1 MGKVKIKVK
10 VFMTLKE
17 PFGWGSRVIELDN
30 DPPRFRDLIS
40 KVPEIK
46 GAIEKYKG
54 ERWSLIILL
63 NGRRIE
69 FLGGFDSVLE
79 DRDVISIFPPLAGG

>member
-1 MGKVKIKVK
+1 MGKVKVEVK

-17 PFGWGSRVIELDN
+17 LFGWRSKVIELDN
-30 DPPRFRDLIS
+30 NPPRFRDLVS

-46 GAIEKYKG
+46 IAIEKYKG

-69 FLGGFDSVLE
+69 FLSGFDSILK
-79 DRDVISIFPPLAGG
+79 DGDIISIFPPLAGG